1 MKSNEWKTSLRLL
14 KYQAVACGEGGGW
27 VSFLRLLFFIGFFAY
42 SCWIKKENFSDNCDF
57 DIKSNIPV
65 KNCW

>member
-1 MKSNEWKTSLRLL
+1 M
-14 KYQAVACGEGGGW
+14 AFGVGGGW

-57 DIKSNIPV
+57 DFKSNIPA